1 MKLKSKSLLYVLL
14 VSAVAGITGCKPN
27 SSKDE
32 LDVKTN
38 GTDLTTTVKFYTNL
52 YDKDPEKPTESK
64 MMDEIIADFNK
75 IYPNIKIE
83 YEKVGQYAAVNE
95 RITNELSTPSQLP
108 NMAVCYPDY
117 VVNYFDSG
125 KVLDMDKYMNN
136 SMIGFGVQ
144 PKEGSTTEVIEDST
158 TKYDDFNKAFLAE
171 GQKYIEEGT
180 YSLPWY
186 KNSEA
191 LFYNADV
198 LDRVLGADNYSLTNW
213 EDLLSTARTLLN
225 KKFETELSV
234 YKVGYFNHEV
244 RWKKGEVTPIGY
256 DSLDNM
262 YITFS
267 EMMNVPYG
275 GNKDENGNGVIDK
288 AEAVKF
294 CDENGNPDQKV
305 FNMVKMLKS
314 WYDEGIYTTSE
325 MLDSEG
331 KGNYGVWNVYDY
343 NQECFIYING
353 SKNAWYGSQNSFRG
367 KVIGTPSI
375 DDGLLSGTAMKD
387 KTAKSKAMSQ
397 GANIVFFDKDNDS
410 NIGAWL
416 FYKFLTNSKNSAKV
430 AEQMSS
436 MPVRTS
442 SYNEANLTSVMSS
455 KDAYPEAIVRTAGEK
470 KEFNGV
476 LTDTVD
482 FTPNNNQ
489 STNYTYLQ
497 ANVYDIY
504 KQYSVNE
511 QTFVAPVSQF
521 SYSTRSAVESMMKN
535 ILRSEK
541 TGTELDNLITSEI
554 KEAYKNI

>member
-1 MKLKSKSLLYVLL
+1 MKLKSKSLLYVLIA
-14 VSAVAGITGCKPN
+14 SAVAGITGCQPKI
-27 SSKDE
+27 
-32 LDVKTN
+32 
-38 GTDLTTTVKFYTNL
+38 TTVKFYTNL
-52 YDKDPEKPTESK
+52 YDKDPENPTESK

-75 IYPNIKIE
+75 IYPDIKID

-95 RITNELSTPSQLP
+95 RITTELSTPKQLP

-125 KVLDMDKYMNN
+125 KVLNMDKYMND
-136 SMIGFGVQ
+136 SKIGFGVK
-144 PKEGSTTEVIEDST
+144 PVEGSEDEVTTDET
-158 TKYDDFNKAFLAE
+158 TKFDDFNKAFLAE
-171 GQKYIEEGT
+171 GQKYIDQGT

-198 LDRVLGADNYSLTNW
+198 LDRTLGAGNYNLTNW
-213 EDLLSTARTLLN
+213 EDLLSIARNLLT
-225 KKFETELSV
+225 KKIETEISV

-244 RWKKGEVTPIGY
+244 KWEKGKVTPIGY

-275 GNKDENGNGVIDK
+275 GNIDENGNGVIDK
-288 AEAVKF
+288 TEAVKF
-294 CDENGNPDQKV
+294 CDANGNPDQKV
-305 FNMVKMLKS
+305 VNMVKMLKS

-325 MLDSEG
+325 MLDTEG
-331 KGNYGVWNVYDY
+331 KGEYGVWNVYDY

-375 DDGLLSGTAMKD
+375 DDGLLSGNTMKD

-397 GANIVFFDKDNDS
+397 GANIVFFDKDETTNKA
-410 NIGAWL
+410 AWL

-442 SYNEANLTSVMSS
+442 SYNEANLTSVMSN
-455 KDAYPEAIVRTAGEK
+455 KDAYPKEIVRTAGEK

-476 LTDTVD
+476 ETDTVV
-482 FTPNNNQ
+482 FNPSNNQ

-521 SYSTRSAVESMMKN
+521 SYSTRRAVESPMKN
-535 ILRSEK
+535 ILRRET
-541 TGTELDNLITSEI
+541 TGTKLDNLITSEI